1 MQQQVC
7 VYVMRCFNFMLTTS
21 RLFIEMGIYAANIPH
36 PTYIHTYIL
45 IPHPHTHTAAAALQE
60 KISAK
65 RHVTNDYIK
74 ACTPSPSFVT
84 ALTQSVLTSTST
96 SSNIH
101 SSSGEEGG
109 GLYTFVGPNV
119 NQLDLQ
125 KIIEIYR

>member
-1 MQQQVC
+1 
-7 VYVMRCFNFMLTTS
+7 
-21 RLFIEMGIYAANIPH
+21 
-36 PTYIHTYIL
+36 
-45 IPHPHTHTAAAALQE
+45 
-60 KISAK
+60 
-65 RHVTNDYIK
+65 VTNDYIK

-84 ALTQSVLTSTST
+84 ALTQSALTSTST

-101 SSSGEEGG
+101 STSGEEGG